1 MNQGRMTISNSRS
14 RDSLQGKDIVPVNSM
29 GMFLRSFL
37 RILGSVE
44 LARAINALP
53 MASQSEPF
61 LDSQTVSCEAMV
73 SGERRFT

>member
-1 MNQGRMTISNSRS
+1 M
-14 RDSLQGKDIVPVNSM
+14 NSM

-73 SGERRFT
+73 GGERRFT